1 MPKHGAVTDMMKRFG
16 LVTAFLAMAFAGYA
30 VAQDSEDTVEAPV
43 VPESPTPWTVFV
55 DEDPLQCWVVSAPVE
70 TVNTRDGEPVTVN
83 RGDILAFISFWP
95 EQNRLGEVSFTGGYP
110 FAEDSVRIEIG
121 EASFTM
127 FREGETAWAL
137 SAEEDRQIIEAMRAG
152 SEAVFFGQS
161 TRGTDT
167 RDTFSLDGFSAAIA
181 DAETRCSS

>member
-1 MPKHGAVTDMMKRFG
+1 MAEMVKLVSSTALCALALVGA
-16 LVTAFLAMAFAGYA
+16 A
-30 VAQDSEDTVEAPV
+30 VAQDAETIEAPT
-43 VPESPTPWTVFV
+43 VPESPMPWTVFV
-55 DEDPLQCWVVSAPVE
+55 DSDPIQCWVVSAPVE
-70 TVNTRDGEPVTVN
+70 TVNTRDGEEVVVN
-83 RGDILAFISFWP
+83 RGEILAFISYWP
-95 EQNRLGEVSFTGGYP
+95 EQNRLGEVSFSGGYP
-110 FAEDSVRIEIG
+110 FAEDSVRVEVG
-121 EASFTM
+121 GASFEM

-137 SAEEDRQIIEAMRAG
+137 SADADREIIDAMRAG